1 MRGIFRASDWVNEL
15 TGRIVGFQIVFIVGV
30 VVYEVVM
37 RSVFV
42 RPTLWANETM
52 VYVTAMAYLLGG
64 GDTPLP
70 RPHVIVDVIYQ
81 RLLPRTRARLDLL
94 TFVFFVIYMLTL
106 IWVGWSFAW
115 ESVQQRETAGTP
127 WNPPIYPVKLAI
139 PLAGLLVLLQGLAD
153 RRRGFSRCR
162 GGTRHG

>member
-1 MRGIFRASDWVNEL
+1 MRRLFGAIDWLNEW

-64 GDTPLP
+64 GYTLLH
-70 RPHVIVDVIYQ
+70 RRHVIVDVIYQ

-94 TFVFFVIYMLTL
+94 TFLFFVLYMLTL

-115 ESVQQRETAGTP
+115 DSVQQRETAGTP

-139 PLAGLLVLLQGLAD
+139 PLAGLLVLLQGLANVVRD
-153 RRRGFSRCR
+153 FYAARGESRP
-162 GGTRHG
+162 

>member
-1 MRGIFRASDWVNEL
+1 MRRLFGAIDWLNEW
-15 TGRIVGFQIVFIVGV
+15 TGRIVGLQIVFIVGV

-64 GDTPLP
+64 GYTLLH
-70 RPHVIVDVIYQ
+70 RRHVIVDVIYQ
-81 RLLPRTRARLDLL
+81 RLLQRTRARLDLL

-115 ESVQQRETAGTP
+115 DSVQQRETAGTP

-139 PLAGLLVLLQGLAD
+139 PLAGLPVLLQGLAD
-153 RRRGFSRCR
+153 VVSDFYAARGE
-162 GGTRHG
+162 TRP

>member
-1 MRGIFRASDWVNEL
+1 MRRLFGAIDALNEW

-64 GDTPLP
+64 GYTLLH
-70 RPHVIVDVIYQ
+70 RRHVIVDVIYQ

-94 TFVFFVIYMLTL
+94 TFLFFVIYMLTL

-115 ESVQQRETAGTP
+115 DSVQQRETAGTP

-139 PLAGLLVLLQGLAD
+139 PLAGLLVLLQGLANVVRD
-153 RRRGFSRCR
+153 FYAARGE
-162 GGTRHG
+162 TRP